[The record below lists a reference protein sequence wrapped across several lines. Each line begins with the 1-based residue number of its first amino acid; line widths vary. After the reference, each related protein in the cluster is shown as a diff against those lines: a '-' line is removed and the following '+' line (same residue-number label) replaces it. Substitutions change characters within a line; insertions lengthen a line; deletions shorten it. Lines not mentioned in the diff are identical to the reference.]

1 MWHFPYK
8 KSLICAHD
16 DQACVVDKPQR
27 KSNVTS
33 AQAADKRGI
42 FRSLGIDYLR
52 EHLRR
57 GTEYPSNGEYD
68 LSDQQA
74 S

>member
-33 AQAADKRGI
+33 TQAADKGGI

-57 GTEYPSNGEYD
+57 GIKYPNNGVFD
-68 LSDQQA
+68 LSDQQK